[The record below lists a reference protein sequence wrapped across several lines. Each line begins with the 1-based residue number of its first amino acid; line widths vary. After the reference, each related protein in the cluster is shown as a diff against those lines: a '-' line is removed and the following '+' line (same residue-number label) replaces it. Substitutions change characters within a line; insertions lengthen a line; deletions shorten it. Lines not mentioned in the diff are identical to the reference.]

1 MKKQNQIH
9 PPQKKCVVSDKLGN
23 DRRRLWVKKSDCTM
37 LLAKGITPNAARALE
52 TIIDNFLKRLNLK
65 KEVTFIVTK

>member
-9 PPQKKCVVSDKLGN
+9 NPQKKAKTIDAVGN
-23 DRRRLWVKKSDCTM
+23 DRRRLWIKKSDCTM
-37 LLAKGITPNAARALE
+37 LLAKNITSNAAKSLE
-52 TIIDNFLKRLNLK
+52 VTIDNYLRRLNLK

>member
-1 MKKQNQIH
+1 MRQRNQIN
-9 PPQKKCVVSDKLGN
+9 PPQKKEKISDSLGN

-37 LLAKGITPNAARALE
+37 LLAKGITPNAAKALE